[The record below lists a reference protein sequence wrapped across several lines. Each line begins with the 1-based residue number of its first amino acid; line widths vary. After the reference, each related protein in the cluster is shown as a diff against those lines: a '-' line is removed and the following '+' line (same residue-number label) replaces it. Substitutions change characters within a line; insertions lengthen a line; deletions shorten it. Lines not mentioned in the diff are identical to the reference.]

1 MFGDVVSV
9 IDALP
14 KLRLS
19 LFQAKPKTVPF
30 IMADIKTE
38 KPQPEVSDAAD
49 TAEAYTEKVTLYEHD
64 LELEQ
69 ALANYVPDSPEEK
82 ALVRKLDL
90 YMVRLF
96 FPPPPGSSAGLNSSR
111 NPSQQW
117 RDANAHG
124 RGRRCGSCTF

>member
-1 MFGDVVSV
+1 
-9 IDALP
+9 
-14 KLRLS
+14 
-19 LFQAKPKTVPF
+19 
-30 IMADIKTE
+30 MADIKTE

-49 TAEAYTEKVTLYEHD
+49 TAEAYTEKVTLSEHD

-96 FPPPPGSSAGLNSSR
+96 SL
-111 NPSQQW
+111 PSTPLA
-117 RDANAHG
+117 RLLG
-124 RGRRCGSCTF
+124 